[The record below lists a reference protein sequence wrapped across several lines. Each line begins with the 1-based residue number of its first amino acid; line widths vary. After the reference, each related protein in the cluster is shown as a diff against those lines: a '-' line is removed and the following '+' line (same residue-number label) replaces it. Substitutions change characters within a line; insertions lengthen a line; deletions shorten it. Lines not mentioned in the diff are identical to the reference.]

1 MWLALG
7 SPQIC
12 HASMDSICP
21 TSVQPLTTLF
31 GSLDLAFATLP
42 QSHII
47 LFQPQ
52 LHVYT
57 IICGHQL
64 ENQPRGRSQE
74 E

>member
-12 HASMDSICP
+12 HASMDSICL
-21 TSVQPLTTLF
+21 TSVQPLTTIF

-52 LHVYT
+52 LHVHT